1 MKPQHWTAYLSAT
14 LALYFVLT
22 LRTIFTISTR
32 YDDTPETRCLVASLH
47 ATEHDG
53 GIGNVMFELLGFMA
67 IAKQLN
73 RTPVVTNPSLISH
86 LKHIYTYFPQI
97 GLHLQ
102 HNAVCRRTVFVYT
115 PLEYC
120 CRHDPRIAKRL
131 TMKAGVHSISVHLR
145 YLQTFKYLW
154 DLSRPEIMHAVRGSS
169 YAMFVAKHR
178 LFPSRPANRT
188 ELNICVHIRRGD
200 FAESSMHLPSDK
212 EFTIAAMQ
220 YLVEKVRE
228 EDTRAPH
235 IYVFTD
241 NIKWTTKEVVEP
253 YLRLSKG
260 AVQPQIATAHG
271 EYPPNSE
278 WEFSRTYCD
287 RVLLTAATSTY
298 GWWLAFLSRGERI
311 YYNKKHV
318 KPGVRSDEFS
328 ATDFWPQHWTPLYFT
343 KARKIVEL

>member
-1 MKPQHWTAYLSAT
+1 MNIGVRFIRAN
-14 LALYFVLT
+14 
-22 LRTIFTISTR
+22 TR

-73 RTPVVTNPSLISH
+73 RINRLQLIKDFTFKLSQETGE
-86 LKHIYTYFPQI
+86 KKMET
-97 GLHLQ
+97 
-102 HNAVCRRTVFVYT
+102 
-115 PLEYC
+115 
-120 CRHDPRIAKRL
+120 
-131 TMKAGVHSISVHLR
+131 
-145 YLQTFKYLW
+145 TFKYLW

-188 ELNICVHIRRGD
+188 ELKYHIFPICVHIRRGD